1 MAEELKSMLMS
12 TPKSQR
18 TQMLRS
24 SPLDKLCWSPESIA
38 APGNTAS
45 RRSMPVIHQ
54 NDSDFNIN
62 RQNHDLSPPYHSLHT
77 LTQPASSRQPP
88 PYQHYLNGLNVNWA
102 GKFGSPSH
110 PSPLDRVR
118 TGQRERA
125 AQLGLELSS
134 MEASFEV
141 NQSFPKASRPQAQH
155 ASKAL
160 PADVTMCATRP
171 PQHKLEAFQGFF
183 HSGDGLNDVS
193 FSAAQPRRSLSSMRD
208 ALNRSG
214 VDGNKSLSESWSFS
228 HFIGG
233 QQGASS
239 PPVFPSTIR
248 NPNKA
253 ICTIAATT
261 SEILTANDMAC
272 ELFGYEED
280 TLVGKPLKELLRLKP
295 KEQEVI
301 AETHLEPSGQIVS
314 LAGKVVEALDS
325 HGLVLPIS
333 LWVKRLEAPN
343 SKPGLNTRHQ
353 HGRENA
359 HYRSDKQQQEA
370 RLLCVMEPVERTVGR
385 VHFDTAGDIVWC
397 DDAMAQLCGY
407 PGPHQV
413 YGLNMRHIIP
423 AFKCPDPSRGLTKE
437 VKKQRA
443 TGRTRDGVSFPL
455 SVIVKPGDS
464 QEDRDKM
471 TASEEEKENQA
482 AYTAT
487 VWVFANISGMIALRL
502 DGTIHSVNDNFSR
515 LLFGYTRTELVGRNI
530 RVLIPEF
537 FDLLEMESDG
547 MPMPPVEFDEFE
559 QKETDREYDSSFGNT
574 DSGVE
579 EAGLVSRCEGT
590 LYQTAFEPATS
601 TPCKP
606 FTPGAS
612 SAKISDAE
620 SPPVISQTSPE
631 SDLRQGT
638 QQENENLSASVK
650 DTVHPSSSSTGGSVI
665 VSHPVDKLTS
675 QTTDND
681 CRDGLKEESMGADGS
696 GKEDRAKGASAR
708 SEISRTDVEGTVCE
722 AVERENEEATK
733 HGAEEDAN
741 SFSKDVAGCE
751 NTVGVI
757 VMKDYDIC
765 NAAGKSETDPSHKRN
780 LGVPAATNTDRKNL
794 AWQDE
799 LHNKSVLWRESDA
812 DNPPEILSMS
822 ALTDSDTSC
831 ASDNTDELLTAR
843 AAVDGNSVS
852 FLSADEGQGDVSG
865 VLASENSDGTGVSAD
880 VSGNIEDAGED
891 EKNRAKQVRKER
903 RIHLGT
909 TSDGQDTSTS
919 DDAGL
924 VDEKSISFLPLFAAH
939 SFLSTSAGGS
949 TTDVYLEEESS
960 YFSRDGTGG
969 SAPNTDSSGTNTS
982 DGARGLSETPE
993 AGDTS
998 MDNPE
1003 ENLSFGTNGNRPW
1016 IPLDRNSLSG
1026 GQALGQIPEG
1036 SFSGIVFQIRRVA
1049 LVDGSEMLLVWLS
1062 RDPEDACD
1070 ASRSHGNLTL
1080 ASSFSS
1086 TLDQSGHSLGE
1097 LLQDQA
1103 NSESKIEETEE
1114 PPAHQS
1120 FTTTPKAAADDDQDG
1135 PENEEIVAAG
1145 AGDYSREYT
1154 TLSSIGKGAFGFVR
1168 VGMRRSDKKEV
1179 VVKFIRRRKVL
1190 RESWLMDPH
1199 LGMIPM
1205 EVFLLSRLQH
1215 PNIVKVEDVFQNKD
1229 YIQLVMERHGRGMDL
1244 FEFIDRNPRLDEP
1257 LISYIFRQTVAGVSY
1272 LHSQN
1277 IVHRDI
1283 KDENIIID
1291 ENFRIKLIDFGAA
1304 AYMSEG
1310 KLFGTFCG
1318 TIEYCSPEVLMGN
1331 KYRGPELEMWSLG
1344 ITLYTLVF
1352 GENPFF
1358 DVEETLEGV
1367 LKPPSQVSRAL
1378 TFLITWLLHPDP
1390 LSRATISDV
1399 ERNAWVNQPVNIDSY
1414 QWEKVL
1420 PNTEFHGNT
1429 ACDNRD
1435 DSPEMNNSNACS
1447 YGRNKTKGRSSHG
1460 RMDDITSGFERLMQL
1475 HDSDIGY

>member
-1 MAEELKSMLMS
+1 
-12 TPKSQR
+12 
-18 TQMLRS
+18 
-24 SPLDKLCWSPESIA
+24 
-38 APGNTAS
+38 
-45 RRSMPVIHQ
+45 
-54 NDSDFNIN
+54 
-62 RQNHDLSPPYHSLHT
+62 
-77 LTQPASSRQPP
+77 
-88 PYQHYLNGLNVNWA
+88 
-102 GKFGSPSH
+102 
-110 PSPLDRVR
+110 
-118 TGQRERA
+118 
-125 AQLGLELSS
+125 
-134 MEASFEV
+134 
-141 NQSFPKASRPQAQH
+141 
-155 ASKAL
+155 
-160 PADVTMCATRP
+160 
-171 PQHKLEAFQGFF
+171 
-183 HSGDGLNDVS
+183 
-193 FSAAQPRRSLSSMRD
+193 MRD

-559 QKETDREYDSSFGNT
+559 QKETDR
-574 DSGVE
+574 
-579 EAGLVSRCEGT
+579 
-590 LYQTAFEPATS
+590 
-601 TPCKP
+601 
-606 FTPGAS
+606 
-612 SAKISDAE
+612 
-620 SPPVISQTSPE
+620 
-631 SDLRQGT
+631 
-638 QQENENLSASVK
+638 
-650 DTVHPSSSSTGGSVI
+650 
-665 VSHPVDKLTS
+665 
-675 QTTDND
+675 
-681 CRDGLKEESMGADGS
+681 
-696 GKEDRAKGASAR
+696 
-708 SEISRTDVEGTVCE
+708 
-722 AVERENEEATK
+722 
-733 HGAEEDAN
+733 
-741 SFSKDVAGCE
+741 
-751 NTVGVI
+751 
-757 VMKDYDIC
+757 
-765 NAAGKSETDPSHKRN
+765 
-780 LGVPAATNTDRKNL
+780 
-794 AWQDE
+794 
-799 LHNKSVLWRESDA
+799 
-812 DNPPEILSMS
+812 
-822 ALTDSDTSC
+822 
-831 ASDNTDELLTAR
+831 
-843 AAVDGNSVS
+843 
-852 FLSADEGQGDVSG
+852 
-865 VLASENSDGTGVSAD
+865 VSAD

-909 TSDGQDTSTS
+909 SRLHRSKQVTASDGQDTSTS

-1036 SFSGIVFQIRRVA
+1036 SFSGQGRHKDGGSLGIVFQIRRVA

-1331 KYRGPELEMWSLG
+1331 
-1344 ITLYTLVF
+1344 
-1352 GENPFF
+1352 N
-1358 DVEETLEGV
+1358 
-1367 LKPPSQVSRAL
+1367 
-1378 TFLITWLLHPDP
+1378 
-1390 LSRATISDV
+1390 DV

-1447 YGRNKTKGRSSHG
+1447 YGRNKAKGRSSHG